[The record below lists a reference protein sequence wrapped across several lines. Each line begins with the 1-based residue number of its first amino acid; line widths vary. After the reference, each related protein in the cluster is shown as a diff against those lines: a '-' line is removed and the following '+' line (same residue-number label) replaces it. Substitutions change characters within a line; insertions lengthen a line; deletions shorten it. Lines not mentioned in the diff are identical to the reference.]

1 MLKGTRDSGHRVRA
15 LEYLAQVVGMI
26 HDKTLLEGGSQ

>member
-15 LEYLAQVVGMI
+15 LEYLSQMVGKI
-26 HDKTLLEGGSQ
+26 LEKYQLEGGSQ